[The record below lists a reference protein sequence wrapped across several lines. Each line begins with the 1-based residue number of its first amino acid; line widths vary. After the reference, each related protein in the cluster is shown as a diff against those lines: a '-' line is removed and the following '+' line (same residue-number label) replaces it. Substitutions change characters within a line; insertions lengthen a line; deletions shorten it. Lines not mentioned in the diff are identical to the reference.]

1 MSNAT
6 TPIKQE
12 ETAIT
17 SATQKGIEN
26 HKTAAMHH
34 ESAAKNHHEAAKHL
48 ADGDQYK
55 ASASAIKAL
64 RDHFNAGEY
73 QREDAKHHATQ
84 NKADQ

>member
-1 MSNAT
+1 MPVKATVTSKENAAA
-6 TPIKQE
+6 
-12 ETAIT
+12 TASI
-17 SATQKGIEN
+17 TQKAIEN

-48 ADGDQYK
+48 GDGDEYK

-73 QREDAKHHATQ
+73 QREDAKHHAHVSKTI
-84 NKADQ
+84 